1 MTASIRFTSEQ
12 QVVDALSKASQ
23 LLSDARRKR
32 TEPIAVIGMGCRFP
46 GADDLDRFWQLLN
59 RGDCAIGRVPE
70 ERWDA
75 AALTSPHPKT
85 PGKMITDRGGYIG
98 QVDRFDSRF
107 FEITRREASSLDP
120 QHRLLLETAWRT
132 LEHAGVPVESTF
144 GGRHGVFVG
153 ICSSDY
159 LHLLNKSD
167 LASIDAYHGTG
178 NAHGAAVGRLSYFLK
193 WQGPSLAIDTACS
206 SSLVALHHA
215 IGSLRNDE
223 CEMALVAGVNLI
235 LTPQLSIN
243 LSQAGML
250 SPQGLC
256 QAFAASADG
265 FARGEGCGAVLLK
278 RLSDAVRDGDRIVCC
293 ISGSAVNQDGR
304 SNGLTA
310 PNGLAQQDVIRAAL
324 KGCHLKP
331 DAIDYVEAHGT
342 GTPLGDPIEM
352 RALGE
357 VFGQRKR
364 PLLVGSVKTNIGHL
378 EAAAGV
384 AGLIKTCLSLQH
396 QTLPRHL
403 HFDRPSE
410 HIDWSLPIQVTDQRR
425 PWQPAAPSND
435 DSPLRRAGISSFG
448 FGGTNAHVIVEE
460 YLSNEPML
468 PDASQQGPTIVKLS
482 AKTETAL
489 ERLIDL
495 YASGLPD
502 AALSQIAA
510 TANLGRDD
518 FPFRRFVIARNRDEL
533 LAGLRG
539 QAATADPGDPSFAQL
554 LQIGKRYV
562 AGDAI
567 DWSAITPGRRDQ
579 MVTLPGHPFNRQ
591 RCWLPQNNAVAAV
604 TPVASASLA
613 SSTRGEHPL
622 LGSQLDLA
630 GKSIVFESDLAKV
643 DYLDDHRLRGEAIFP
658 ATGYVE
664 QGLAAAKRLAG
675 RTLSVRELQLHRPLV
690 IGKDACRVQIV
701 MEPDFN
707 GGYRCSIQHR
717 GASQWLEHASM
728 HLRESDQ
735 NALQIAGW
743 NENGPLGN
751 CEAPIAV
758 DKHYAAMDAIGIQY
772 GSAFR
777 GLRCL
782 STRGAAA
789 YGMVQLPASADDPAN
804 YCLHPALLDSAL
816 QILATLVPAD
826 QRAMWLPVSIDRVD
840 LANLDT
846 SPVNVHVGGRL
857 LRDQTTDQWIGDIQ
871 ICDEAE
877 SVIGNIRGLRLQRLA
892 APQSQS
898 SRTTSSN
905 LASAASIGKPSDY
918 ADNAAYEA
926 KLLEFAR
933 QQVAEIAEIEL
944 EEVLL
949 DAPLT
954 SLGLDSIMAIE
965 LQGVLEK
972 ELNVEVSMELFLK
985 DLSLRALLHEVLSA
999 NQSDATKGEASVAED
1014 VWVEGAL

>member
-1 MTASIRFTSEQ
+1 MTDSLRFSTEQ
-12 QVVDALSKASQ
+12 QVVDALTKASQ
-23 LLSDARRKR
+23 LLADARRKR
-32 TEPIAVIGMGCRFP
+32 DEPIAVIGMGCRFP
-46 GADDLDRFWQLLN
+46 GAVDLDAFWKLLHD
-59 RGDCAIGRVPE
+59 GECAIGRVPSD
-70 ERWDA
+70 RWDA
-75 AALTSPHPKT
+75 AAFTSPQPKV
-85 PGKMITDRGGYIG
+85 PGKMITDRAGFIDE
-98 QVDRFDSRF
+98 VDQFDSRF

-120 QHRLLLETAWRT
+120 QQRLLLETAWRT
-132 LEHAGVPVESTF
+132 LEHAGVPVESTA

-159 LHLLNKSD
+159 LALLNKTHQS
-167 LASIDAYHGTG
+167 AIDAYRGTG
-178 NAHGAAVGRLSYFLK
+178 NAHGTAAGRLSYFMK
-193 WQGPSLAIDTACS
+193 WQGPSVAIDTACS

-215 IGSLRNDE
+215 IGSLRGEE

-235 LTPQLSIN
+235 LTPDLSIN

-265 FARGEGCGAVLLK
+265 FVRGEGCGAVLLK
-278 RLSDAVRDGDRIVCC
+278 RLGDAIRDGDRIVCC
-293 ISGSAVNQDGR
+293 VSGSAVNQDGR

-310 PNGLAQQDVIRAAL
+310 PNGIAQQDVIRAAL
-324 KGCHLKP
+324 QRSRLNP
-331 DAIDYVEAHGT
+331 DAIDYIEAHGT

-352 RALGE
+352 RALGK
-357 VFGQRKR
+357 VFGQRTR

-378 EAAAGV
+378 EGAAGV

-403 HFDRPSE
+403 HFAQTSE

-425 PWQPAAPSND
+425 PWQPAATSND

-460 YLSNEPML
+460 YLATESMIPA
-468 PDASQQGPTIVKLS
+468 ASQQGPTIIKLS

-518 FPFRRFVIARNRDEL
+518 FPFRRFVVARNREEL

-539 QAATADPGDPSFAQL
+539 HGSIADPNDPSFADL
-554 LQIGKRYV
+554 MQIGKRYV
-562 AGDAI
+562 AGEAI

-579 MVTLPGHPFNRQ
+579 MVALPGHPFNRQ
-591 RCWLPQNNAVAAV
+591 RCWLPQNKAVAAV
-604 TPVASASLA
+604 SPIASASLA
-613 SSTRGEHPL
+613 SRPRAEHPL

-630 GKSIVFESDLAKV
+630 GKSIIFESDLAKV

-658 ATGYVE
+658 ATGYIE

-735 NALQIAGW
+735 NELQVASW
-743 NENGPLGN
+743 NEIGPKEN
-751 CEAPIAV
+751 CEDHIAV
-758 DKHYAAMDAIGIQY
+758 DEHYAAMDAMGIQY

-789 YGMVQLPASADDPAN
+789 YGLVQLPASAGDPTN
-804 YCLHPALLDSAL
+804 YCVHPALLDSAL
-816 QILATLVPAD
+816 QILATLVPTV

-840 LANLDT
+840 FANLDV
-846 SPVNVHVGGRL
+846 SPDNVHVGGRL

-871 ICDEAE
+871 ICDQTQT
-877 SVIGNIRGLRLQRLA
+877 VIGNIRGLRLQRLA
-892 APQSQS
+892 APQPQS
-898 SRTTSSN
+898 SRTPSSN
-905 LASAASIGKPSDY
+905 SASVASIGKPSDY
-918 ADNAAYEA
+918 ADGAAYEA
-926 KLLEFAR
+926 KLLDFA
-933 QQVAEIAEIEL
+933 QQKVAEIAEIEL
-944 EEVLL
+944 HEVLL
-949 DAPLT
+949 DSPLT

-965 LQGVLEK
+965 LQDVLEK
-972 ELNVEVSMELFLK
+972 ELDIHVSMDLFLK
-985 DLSLRALLHEVLSA
+985 DLSLRALLHEVLSTS
-999 NQSDATKGEASVAED
+999 QSGDAHHASSSSDDA
-1014 VWVEGAL
+1014 WVEGAL